1 MSKEFTGKVIK
12 INLSLKKIE
21 IECIE
26 EKIYRKYL
34 GGSALASYFLLK
46 ELKPGT
52 DPFSEDNILVFTTSI
67 LSGTSIPGATRYTVA
82 SKSPLTGAF
91 GEAEAGGYWAPQLK
105 KAGFDA
111 IIIKGRADKL
121 SYLWI
126 HNGKVELRD
135 ATHLKGKT
143 TGEAEISIRQ
153 ELNDS
158 KACIA
163 QIGPAG
169 ENLVRYACILN
180 NVKHVNG
187 RTGLGAV
194 MGSKNLRAI
203 VVRGTQQVSVVD
215 SEKIKNITKWFVQNW
230 KDISYGMHENG
241 TNGGLLDLNI
251 RGILP
256 TRNFKDGEFEGAEKI
271 TGKTITKNILVKREG
286 CYSCPIRCKR
296 VVECKESYKVDPY
309 YGGPE
314 YETVGAFGS
323 LCGVDNLE
331 AIAKANELCNKYGMD
346 TISTG
351 VTIAFA
357 MECYEN
363 GLLSNKD
370 TEGIE
375 LKFGCAEAMLQ
386 MIEKIK
392 NRQGLGDLLAEGTLR
407 AATKIGSKA
416 MKYAMQVKGQELP
429 LHEPRGK
436 TGLGLAYALAST
448 GAEHMEAPHDT
459 DFEFGEDNK
468 HIEDLS
474 LIGINEAIDPLD
486 LSDKKVKFFNKGQK
500 LMSLYNSIGMCDF
513 CAVPIGPLTL
523 EKLVESV
530 RAITGWRTSLYE
542 LMKVADRT
550 DTMSRCF
557 NIREGFSKKDD
568 ILPNRLFEPLGNGA
582 LQGVSI
588 NRDKFKKALDIYY
601 KLEGWDSEG
610 KPTESRLLQLDLE
623 WIKM

>member
-1 MSKEFTGKVIK
+1 MNKGFIGKVVK
-12 INLSLKKIE
+12 VDLSSKRIE
-21 IECIE
+21 IEGIE

-67 LSGTSIPGATRYTVA
+67 LSGTTIPGAIRYTVA

-111 IIIKGRADKL
+111 IVIKGCADKL
-121 SYLWI
+121 SYIWI

-143 TGEAEISIRQ
+143 TGEAESIIRR

-158 KACIA
+158 KICIA

-180 NVKHVNG
+180 NVKHANG

-203 VVRGTQQVSVVD
+203 AVRGTQEVSVVD
-215 SEKIKNITKWFVQNW
+215 KEKIKNITKWFAENW
-230 KDISYGMHENG
+230 KDTSLGMHENG
-241 TNGGLLDLNI
+241 TANGLMDLNI

-271 TGKTITKNILVKREG
+271 SGEATTKNILIKREG
-286 CYSCPIRCKR
+286 CYACPIRCKR
-296 VVECKESYKVDPY
+296 IVECKDKYKVDPY

-314 YETVGAFGS
+314 YETVGAFGA
-323 LCGVDNLE
+323 LCGIDNLE

-375 LKFGCAEAMLQ
+375 LKFGSAEAMLQ

-392 NRQGLGDLLAEGTLR
+392 NRQGIGDLLAEGTLK
-407 AATKIGSKA
+407 AATKIGPKSK
-416 MKYAMQVKGQELP
+416 KYAMQVKGQELP

-459 DFEFGEDNK
+459 DFEIEENNK
-468 HIEDLS
+468 NIDDLS

-486 LSDKKVKFFNKGQK
+486 LSDKKVKFFNRGQK
-500 LMSLYNSIGMCDF
+500 LFSLYNSIGICDF

-530 RAITGWRTSLYE
+530 KAITGWRTSLYE
-542 LMKVADRT
+542 LMKVAERT

-557 NIREGFSKKDD
+557 NIREGLSRKDD
-568 ILPNRLFEPLGNGA
+568 ILPERLFEPLGNGP
-582 LQGVSI
+582 LKGKFI
-588 NRDKFKKALDIYY
+588 DRDKFEKAINTYY

-623 WIKM
+623 WIKL

>member
-1 MSKEFTGKVIK
+1 MSKGFTGKVIK

-46 ELKPGT
+46 ELKPGI
-52 DPFSEDNILVFTTSI
+52 DPFSEENILVFTTSI
-67 LSGTSIPGATRYTVA
+67 LSGTTIPGATRYTVA

-111 IIIKGRADKL
+111 IVIKGCADKL
-121 SYLWI
+121 SYIWI

-135 ATHLKGKT
+135 ATHIKGKT
-143 TGEAEISIRQ
+143 TGEAERIIRC

-158 KACIA
+158 KICIA

-180 NVKHVNG
+180 NVKHING

-203 VVRGTQQVSVVD
+203 AVRGTQEVSVED
-215 SEKIKNITKWFVQNW
+215 REKIKSITKWFAQNW
-230 KDISYGMHENG
+230 QDISYGFYEYG
-241 TNGGLLDLNI
+241 TNGGLIDLNN

-256 TRNFKDGEFEGAEKI
+256 TRNFKDGKFEGAEKI
-271 TGKTITKNILVKREG
+271 SGEAVTKNILIKREG
-286 CYSCPIRCKR
+286 CYACPIRCKR
-296 VVECKESYKVDPY
+296 IVECNNMYKVDPY

-323 LCGVDNLE
+323 LCGIDNLE

-363 GLLSNKD
+363 GLLSTKD

-375 LKFGCAEAMLQ
+375 LKFGCDKAMIQ

-392 NRQGLGDLLAEGTLR
+392 NRQGIGDLLAEGTLR
-407 AATKIGSKA
+407 AAIKIGPKSK
-416 MKYAMQVKGQELP
+416 KYAMQVKGQELP
-429 LHEPRGK
+429 IHEPRGK
-436 TGLGLAYALAST
+436 TGIGLAYALAST
-448 GAEHMEAPHDT
+448 GADHMEAPHDT
-459 DFEFGEDNK
+459 DFEFEENNK
-468 HIEDLS
+468 HIDDLS

-486 LSDKKVKFFNKGQK
+486 LSDKKVKFFSRGQK
-500 LMSLYNSIGMCDF
+500 VWSLYNSIGMCDF
-513 CAVPIGPLTL
+513 CVVPIGPLTL
-523 EKLVESV
+523 EKLVEIAKAV
-530 RAITGWRTSLYE
+530 TGWRISLYE
-542 LMKVADRT
+542 LMKVAERT

-557 NIREGFSKKDD
+557 NIREGFSRKDD
-568 ILPNRLFEPLGNGA
+568 ILPERLFSPLGNGP
-582 LQGVSI
+582 LKGKFI
-588 NRDKFKKALDIYY
+588 DRDKFEKALDTYY

-610 KPTESRLLQLDLE
+610 KPTKSRLLQLDLE
-623 WIKM
+623 WINL